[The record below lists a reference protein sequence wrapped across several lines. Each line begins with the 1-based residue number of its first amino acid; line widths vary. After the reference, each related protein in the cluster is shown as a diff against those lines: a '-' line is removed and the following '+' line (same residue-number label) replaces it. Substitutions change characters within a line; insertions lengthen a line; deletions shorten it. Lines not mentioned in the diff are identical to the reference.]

1 MIKQKLYPIQ
11 QWGIGDIIFQITLVR
26 KIARDGDYEVIWAVL
41 PEHVEG
47 LNRAYPDIAFLDY
60 RDFPQSMFSIQE
72 DKTVGDIR
80 YLPLRWA
87 DSLCRVPYKW
97 CMKSKYMLYKL
108 PWEMWKD
115 DAKYERN
122 LEWEKT
128 LSEHLGIKEGE
139 QYNLIN
145 HTYRADYKGHVGI
158 AVENGFKNVHMNVL
172 PGFSL
177 FDWSYVIERAMTIH
191 TVSTSIIYIL
201 ELLKLTANAVH
212 VYIRR
217 PIEASHQNYDYI
229 LQSHNYI
236 LEP

>member
-26 KIARDGDYEVIWAVL
+26 KIAREGNYEVIWPVL

-47 LNRAYPDIAFLDY
+47 LNRAYPDITFLDY
-60 RDFPQSMFSIQE
+60 RNFNQSIFSIQK

-80 YLPLRWA
+80 YIPLRWA
-87 DSLCRVPYKW
+87 DSLCKVPYKF
-97 CMKSKYMLYKL
+97 CMKSKYILYDL
-108 PWEMWKD
+108 PWQIWKED
-115 DAKYERN
+115 GQYCRSIDR
-122 LEWEKT
+122 EKT
-128 LSEHLGIKEGE
+128 LYEKLGLEEGE
-139 QYNLIN
+139 KYNLIN

-158 AVENGFKNVHMNVL
+158 AVENGFKNVHMSVL
-172 PGFSL
+172 PDFSL

-191 TVSTSIIYIL
+191 TVSTSIIYL
-201 ELLKLTANAVH
+201 FELLRLDAAEVH
-212 VYIRR
+212 IHIRR